1 MSKKTKAA
9 ANKNVVSFKQEIKK
23 RQAKIEKHEKKI
35 KALKKAAK
43 KAA

>member
-1 MSKKTKAA
+1 MSKKDKLAE
-9 ANKNVVSFKQEIKK
+9 KKVISLKQEIKK
-23 RQAKIEKHEKKI
+23 RKAKIERHEKKI

>member
-9 ANKNVVSFKQEIKK
+9 DKKGVSIKQEIKK
-23 RQAKIEKHEKKI
+23 RKAKIESHEKKI